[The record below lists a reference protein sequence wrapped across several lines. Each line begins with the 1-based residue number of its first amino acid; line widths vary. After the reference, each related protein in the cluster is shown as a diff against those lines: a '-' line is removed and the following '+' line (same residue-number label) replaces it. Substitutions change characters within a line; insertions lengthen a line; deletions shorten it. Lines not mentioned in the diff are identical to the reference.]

1 MLTEDTHNGHTYN
14 LHGEAITQY
23 ELANYLNRAFGT
35 DLQYTPMTVEE
46 YRADR
51 VAELGEFMGTVI
63 AGIYEGI
70 RNGEADH
77 PSHFAQAAGRDHMS
91 WEEYFASLDG

>member
-1 MLTEDTHNGHTYN
+1 
-14 LHGEAITQY
+14 
-23 ELANYLNRAFGT
+23 
-35 DLQYTPMTVEE
+35 MTVEE

-70 RNGEADH
+70 RNGEADD
-77 PSHFAQAAGRDHMS
+77 PSHFAQAAGRHHVS
-91 WEEYFASLDG
+91 WDEYFASLEG